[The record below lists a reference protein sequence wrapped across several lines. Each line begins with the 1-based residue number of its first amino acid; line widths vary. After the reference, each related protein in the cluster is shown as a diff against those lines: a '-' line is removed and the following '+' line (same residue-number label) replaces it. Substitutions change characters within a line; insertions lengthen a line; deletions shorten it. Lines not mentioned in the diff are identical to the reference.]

1 MLQRVAEAAREM
13 FDAAIARLWLMDDDG
28 DTLSVRV
35 SAGLEVGGGVDRLRV
50 GEGFVGRVAATRAP
64 LTIADLASDPRP
76 LNTERLRAR
85 GLAAFAG
92 VPLLVGE
99 RVLGV
104 LAIGLT
110 ERHEYSAEEL
120 DVFTSLAN
128 GAAVALE
135 NARLLSGERTRREY
149 LAALLEINTKI
160 GASVMVSTTTLL
172 SSIAE
177 EAARLLDVDN
187 AGFRLLEGDDLVLAG
202 CAGTARETMVRERV
216 KLGQGLSGRAFAAGH
231 ALVLDVE
238 AADIAPDELANVRRL
253 GYTTFLGVPLKIGGR
268 AIGVL
273 TFRARRPFGARDQ
286 ELAEA
291 FAGQSAIAIE
301 HARLVREAS
310 EQADRMRALADL
322 SRVFAGTLDPDVVSE
337 RIADSVRSLFSSVSA
352 SLFRVEPGSGD
363 LVPVATSTGRGGDT
377 PPAPVLPRGVG
388 ISGLAAESR
397 HVVVSSDVP
406 ADPRIEKT
414 DAVRDWIA
422 AVGHYSA
429 IAVPLIVNDVVV
441 GVLTVSG
448 ERGRVFG
455 EDDARLAQTFADQ
468 AALALAN
475 ARLYAESAQRRAE
488 AEELARLARTLTES
502 LDVSEVVERTVESV
516 LPLFRAQSSVV
527 RLLQP
532 DGSLAALA
540 LGGRTRAYFQP
551 GHVLPPGVGVLGRA
565 VAEGRAIAT
574 ADALADAATRVSD
587 DLRANFQHSGER
599 ATGLFKASGALWTL
613 DEDRTLIPR
622 AWTGQDLAGERLAP
636 GEGFAGLAIGE
647 RRGLITNDYARS
659 PHAAPRFVAD
669 GVRSVIVQPVILRD
683 RPLGVLTMS
692 RAGVEAAPFGVEDLA
707 LLQSFAAHA
716 ATALENARLYEEATR
731 YAQLLR
737 ALEEVNR
744 LVSSSL
750 NPDEVL
756 ANLARAISQFSDAP
770 FVSVW
775 GLDETTGRLRRT
787 LTHGDP
793 ALAAELH
800 DTLAPGEGGIGWVVQ
815 RREPIFWTEVARDAR
830 TVDAA
835 ALLRHGLGWVTAYPI
850 AIGER
855 VLGAFSVHRTASWPV
870 TPETASLMGSLAAQA
885 AVALEN
891 ARLYSETTRRLTE
904 TRALLEVAEILN
916 STLDARQLL
925 KRLAIKVAEVCDV
938 DRCSIERWE
947 GDRVVPLMSQ
957 FADGR
962 KMPAMWDQFLS
973 VTNRPLREVP
983 TNARAIETRRP
994 VIVEDASDASLTPPD
1009 WVAAF
1014 GLKSYVVV
1022 PMLRQDEVIG
1032 LVTLDY
1038 CERVRPFAPWQVD
1051 LATAVVGQIA
1061 LALENTRLYAE
1072 AQERLRETTTLLAVG
1087 RVLSQPDAGGDVMRR
1102 VAAEVARAFGADMVG
1117 AYLLDGRKER
1127 LVAVG

>member
-1 MLQRVAEAAREM
+1 MVYR
-13 FDAAIARLWLMDDDG
+13 
-28 DTLSVRV
+28 
-35 SAGLEVGGGVDRLRV
+35 VDRDTGRLALVAHYGIPPRYMEFLKTRAIERTRIGQTARTGEYTLVDLDPARIKDPTLQEAVTSEGYRTQLSLPIPVQGATWGVMALVSRERRRFEADELTLLHAAAHQV
-50 GEGFVGRVAATRAP
+50 GLAVGRAA
-64 LTIADLASDPRP
+64 LFADLASDARP

-216 KLGQGLSGRAFAAGH
+216 KLGQGLSGRAFSAGR
-231 ALVLDVE
+231 ALLLDVE
-238 AADIAPDELANVRRL
+238 AANIAPDELATVRRL

-273 TFRARRPFGARDQ
+273 TFRARRPFSARDQ

-322 SRVFAGTLDPDVVSE
+322 SPVFARTLHSDVVSE
-337 RIADSVRSLFSSVSA
+337 RHPDTVRSLFSSVSA

-475 ARLYAESAQRRAE
+475 ARLYPQSAQRRAE
-488 AEELARLARTLTES
+488 ADDLARLARTLTE
-502 LDVSEVVERTVESV
+502 
-516 LPLFRAQSSVV
+516 P
-527 RLLQP
+527 
-532 DGSLAALA
+532 
-540 LGGRTRAYFQP
+540 
-551 GHVLPPGVGVLGRA
+551 
-565 VAEGRAIAT
+565 
-574 ADALADAATRVSD
+574 
-587 DLRANFQHSGER
+587 
-599 ATGLFKASGALWTL
+599 
-613 DEDRTLIPR
+613 
-622 AWTGQDLAGERLAP
+622 
-636 GEGFAGLAIGE
+636 
-647 RRGLITNDYARS
+647 
-659 PHAAPRFVAD
+659 
-669 GVRSVIVQPVILRD
+669 
-683 RPLGVLTMS
+683 
-692 RAGVEAAPFGVEDLA
+692 
-707 LLQSFAAHA
+707 
-716 ATALENARLYEEATR
+716 
-731 YAQLLR
+731 
-737 ALEEVNR
+737 
-744 LVSSSL
+744 
-750 NPDEVL
+750 
-756 ANLARAISQFSDAP
+756 
-770 FVSVW
+770 
-775 GLDETTGRLRRT
+775 
-787 LTHGDP
+787 
-793 ALAAELH
+793 
-800 DTLAPGEGGIGWVVQ
+800 
-815 RREPIFWTEVARDAR
+815 
-830 TVDAA
+830 
-835 ALLRHGLGWVTAYPI
+835 
-850 AIGER
+850 
-855 VLGAFSVHRTASWPV
+855 
-870 TPETASLMGSLAAQA
+870 
-885 AVALEN
+885 
-891 ARLYSETTRRLTE
+891 
-904 TRALLEVAEILN
+904 
-916 STLDARQLL
+916 
-925 KRLAIKVAEVCDV
+925 
-938 DRCSIERWE
+938 
-947 GDRVVPLMSQ
+947 
-957 FADGR
+957 
-962 KMPAMWDQFLS
+962 
-973 VTNRPLREVP
+973 
-983 TNARAIETRRP
+983 
-994 VIVEDASDASLTPPD
+994 
-1009 WVAAF
+1009 
-1014 GLKSYVVV
+1014 
-1022 PMLRQDEVIG
+1022 
-1032 LVTLDY
+1032 
-1038 CERVRPFAPWQVD
+1038 
-1051 LATAVVGQIA
+1051 
-1061 LALENTRLYAE
+1061 
-1072 AQERLRETTTLLAVG
+1072 
-1087 RVLSQPDAGGDVMRR
+1087 
-1102 VAAEVARAFGADMVG
+1102 
-1117 AYLLDGRKER
+1117 
-1127 LVAVG
+1127 